1 MGILPMSP
9 RGVSP
14 LESAGITGKMPVI
27 LMGETPMLRRTLMG
41 ETPMLRRTLMGETP
55 MLRRTAL
62 FNGLPGSL
70 PKGSRAVPAF
80 STI

>member
-41 ETPMLRRTLMGETP
+41 ETPMLRRT
-55 MLRRTAL
+55 AL